1 MFIEVSEITVNVTNA
16 GRQVLLCF
24 SAMEDGHIVAQFN
37 QLTHDER
44 TNEFCAAQ
52 YEDVHCVAVYKSI
65 RLARSRRASRLDSV
79 NLDFSSSICTST
91 IFAFTTLRKFF

>member
-1 MFIEVSEITVNVTNA
+1 MFIEVSEISVNVPNI

-24 SAMEDGHIVAQFN
+24 STMEDRHIVAQPNHFP
-37 QLTHDER
+37 HDER
-44 TNEFCAAQ
+44 TNEFCAAED
-52 YEDVHCVAVYKSI
+52 EDVHCVAVYKSI

-79 NLDFSSSICTST
+79 NLNLSSSICTST